1 MVEYYLALKRKKGHT
16 HNMIEPWKHYKKW
29 NKLAIKDSVV
39 GLHVCK
45 VDKVPNL
52 QERSSRV
59 EIKGKLINR

>member
-1 MVEYYLALKRKKGHT
+1 
-16 HNMIEPWKHYKKW
+16 MIEPWKHYKKW